1 MHPDDFVDPDIAH
14 EVTHDEDE
22 IRCDDTPR
30 VDIAHGIS
38 GGERLLGRDDRDNFE
53 SERWFGPF

>member
-1 MHPDDFVDPDIAH
+1 MHPHDFVDPDIAH
-14 EVTHDEDE
+14 EVTHDEYE

-38 GGERLLGRDDRDNFE
+38 GGERLFRRDDRNNFE
-53 SERWFGPF
+53 SEGWFGPF